1 MGDLCRVKGLWQILR
16 LLALI
21 AMEYLDALAEHFAEI
36 IREEGGAD
44 AHSLLGASHRVEGI
58 DGYAV
63 VHQGTGELKVVH
75 AGILHGEIET
85 VGEGSA
91 HVVVIHE
98 IETVGEEHVLHVL
111 RPPAV
116 FLHIVEEVVG
126 SAACCLHKCRHGVLH
141 TVGGAAGEGV
151 HQAVGKEIAKL
162 SYSEVLLQRRK
173 DTVIELVAYAT
184 HSDALTGIRECL
196 RA

>member
-1 MGDLCRVKGLWQILR
+1 
-16 LLALI
+16 
-21 AMEYLDALAEHFAEI
+21 MEYLDALAEHVAEI
-36 IREEGGAD
+36 VREEGGAD
-44 AHSLLGASHRVEGI
+44 ADSLLGGAHRVERI

-75 AGILHGEIET
+75 AGILHCEVET
-85 VGEGSA
+85 IGNGSA

-98 IETVGEEHVLHVL
+98 IEPVGEEHVLHIL

-116 FLHIVEEVVG
+116 FLYVVEEVIC
-126 SAACCLHKCRHGVLH
+126 SAACRLHKCRHSVLH

-151 HQAVGKEIAKL
+151 HQAVGKEIAKFAHT
-162 SYSEVLLQRRK
+162 EVLLQWGE

-184 HSDALTGIRECL
+184 HTDALTGIRECL